1 MGIKYKNRILLKII
15 LEEFYVKRVEQKSVQ
30 NNKNKCLK
38 DRGAI

>member
-30 NNKNKCLK
+30 KSKNKCLK